1 MLCFSISISN
11 ISSKNPPNA
20 SVITEKMF
28 VVFGYHKL
36 SGWLEQASGLAY
48 IKSRGRVKGQLLF
61 PCNARDEQT
70 AVLDA
75 VEEESHVGHAQAA
88 VQHTKGES
96 SPLFGEIGH
105 QELGQHLK
113 HKLSLIWTLIGTE
126 NGWIPHL
133 GNKTV
138 FWVGVVEGEFTLAW
152 ACSRADSQTKLDQ
165 SLQRVN
171 HGKEITTCTQTQKQ
185 TRKQEIRI

>member
-1 MLCFSISISN
+1 M
-11 ISSKNPPNA
+11 
-20 SVITEKMF
+20 
-28 VVFGYHKL
+28 
-36 SGWLEQASGLAY
+36 AY

-61 PCNARDEQT
+61 PWNARDEQN

-96 SPLFGEIGH
+96 SPLLGKIGH

-113 HKLSLIWTLIGTE
+113 HKLSFIWTLIGSAKQI
-126 NGWIPHL
+126 WIPHL

-138 FWVGVVEGEFTLAW
+138 FCVGVVEGKLTLAW
-152 ACSRADSQTKLDQ
+152 ACSRADSP
-165 SLQRVN
+165 RIN
-171 HGKEITTCTQTQKQ
+171 HGKEITTCTQTQKKKHANKIRLESEQ
-185 TRKQEIRI
+185 TADS

>member
-1 MLCFSISISN
+1 MLFYFYFYYFLFEHLVKRAPKCIGHN
-11 ISSKNPPNA
+11 T
-20 SVITEKMF
+20 TEREREKKQKRCLLF
-28 VVFGYHKL
+28 CYHKL

-61 PCNARDEQT
+61 PRNARDEQT

-105 QELGQHLK
+105 QELGQHLQN
-113 HKLSLIWTLIGTE
+113 T
-126 NGWIPHL
+126 N
-133 GNKTV
+133 
-138 FWVGVVEGEFTLAW
+138 
-152 ACSRADSQTKLDQ
+152 
-165 SLQRVN
+165 
-171 HGKEITTCTQTQKQ
+171 
-185 TRKQEIRI
+185 